1 MKGGLSRRAIYH
13 GTTSTQVFYVKDPTS
28 EHWFVAL
35 HGKKQ
40 IDPNEENM
48 SDLNIAVT
56 HPFRRTI
63 NVDEIHLVDDVH
75 AIQEDHNEGIY
86 I

>member
-1 MKGGLSRRAIYH
+1 MK
-13 GTTSTQVFYVKDPTS
+13 KN
-28 EHWFVAL
+28 
-35 HGKKQ
+35 Q
-40 IDPNEENM
+40 IDPNEENL
-48 SDLNIAVT
+48 SDLNIVVT

-75 AIQEDHNEGIY
+75 AIREDHNEGIY

>member
-1 MKGGLSRRAIYH
+1 MLKILRLNIGLLL
-13 GTTSTQVFYVKDPTS
+13 FM
-28 EHWFVAL
+28 E
-35 HGKKQ
+35 KK

-56 HPFRRTI
+56 HPFGRTI

-75 AIQEDHNEGIY
+75 AIREDHDEGIY